1 MGGLGVLSLVRASFK
16 MRGVTGST
24 PSSARRPNP
33 FAGRRVLVADDDRA
47 VLSLLVD
54 GLAAEGYE
62 LAQAHDGANALARIR
77 DFKPD
82 LILLDVEMPGLSG
95 VEVCRIVKAN
105 PADSAFGFVP
115 VLLMTARS
123 AGKVEGLE
131 LGADDYLIKP
141 VDIAEL
147 SARVKS
153 MLRLKALQDE
163 LSQKCR
169 DLDRINRDLER
180 KSLELEQLARVD
192 PLTGL
197 HNRRFFEERFY
208 VEFLRSQR
216 YRVPLACLM
225 LDIDH
230 FKSVNDRHSHQAG
243 DKALKELALAMRRTL
258 RDVDLLARYGGEE
271 FVAVLPETS
280 PGDAQLVAER
290 LRAGVEALSFQ
301 HDGLALTITV
311 SIGVSTYP
319 VPGLADPEALLRAAD
334 DALYK
339 AKELGRNRVHIH
351 EESRA

>member
-1 MGGLGVLSLVRASFK
+1 M
-16 MRGVTGST
+16 TEPT
-24 PSSARRPNP
+24 PAAARRPNP
-33 FAGRRVLVADDDRA
+33 FAGRRVLVADDDHA
-47 VLSLLVD
+47 VLSLIVR
-54 GLAAEGYE
+54 GLAAGGYE
-62 LAQAHDGANALARIR
+62 LAEACDGASALARIR

-105 PADSAFGFVP
+105 QADSAFGFVP

-123 AGKVEGLE
+123 TGKVEGLE
-131 LGADDYLIKP
+131 LGADDYLTKP
-141 VDIAEL
+141 IDMLEL

-163 LSQKCR
+163 LAQKCR
-169 DLDRINRDLER
+169 DLDRMNRDLEH
-180 KSLELEQLARVD
+180 KSLELERLARVD

-197 HNRRFFEERFY
+197 YNRRFFEERFF
-208 VEFLRSQR
+208 VEFARSQR

-230 FKSVNDRHSHQAG
+230 FKAVNDTHSHQAG

-280 PGDAQLVAER
+280 PLDARLVAER
-290 LRAGVEALSFQ
+290 LRAGVQALSFE
-301 HDGLALTITV
+301 HDGLALHITV

-319 VPGLADPEALLRAAD
+319 LPGISDPEGLLRAAD

-339 AKELGRNRVHIH
+339 AKESGRNRVCFH
-351 EESRA
+351 EE